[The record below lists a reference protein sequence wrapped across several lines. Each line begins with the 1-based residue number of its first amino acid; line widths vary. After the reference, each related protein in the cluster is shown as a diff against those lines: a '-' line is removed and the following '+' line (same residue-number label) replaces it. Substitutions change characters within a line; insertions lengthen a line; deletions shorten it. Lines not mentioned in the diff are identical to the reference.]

1 VRGSRKYVIRFKGLK
16 TGKHT
21 FAFDVDRTFFEP
33 FGNAEIINAACHVDV
48 EMTKQARMLELLIH
62 ITGQV
67 EVHCDRCLGL
77 FQLPRDILETI
88 YVKISNTEAAK
99 SDDIIVL
106 SDKEHE
112 LDISQMLYEF
122 IVLSLP
128 YQCIHPVDKEGNSTC
143 DPDMIKQL
151 DIHSGVREKQRITD
165 PRWDQLKQLMNTK

>member
-1 VRGSRKYVIRFKGLK
+1 MIRFKGLK

-21 FAFDVDRTFFEP
+21 FAFDVDKMFFEP
-33 FGNAEIINAACHVDV
+33 FGNAEIKDAVCQVDV

-62 ITGQV
+62 ITGYV

-88 YVKISNTEAAK
+88 YVKISNTEVVT
-99 SDDIIVL
+99 SDYIMVI

-112 LDISQMLYEF
+112 LDIAQILYEF

-128 YQCIHPVDKEGNSTC
+128 YQCIHPLDKEGNSTC

-151 DIHSGVREKQRITD
+151 NIHSGGKEKQKETD
-165 PRWDQLKQLMNTK
+165 PRWDQLKQLTNTK